1 MLLLLDLSAA
11 FDTVDHEILLKR
23 LNSKFSICGTA
34 LDWLRSYLTNRT
46 QVVLIDGR
54 KSQSLEL
61 KCGVPQGSVLGP
73 ILYLLYTAPLA
84 DILRL
89 HDMQFHFYADDT
101 QLYISFSTNDDLEL
115 TNSNAKIEK
124 CLSDLDQWMSLNK
137 LKLNK
142 DKTELLYLYSKY
154 CPQQSLPPLRFGSD
168 TIQPSLCSRNIGV
181 VFDSTMSMLPHVNS
195 VCKSAFYHLRNISRI
210 RKLLS
215 TTTTETLVHAFITSK
230 LDHCN
235 SLLYN
240 VPKYVI
246 KKLQSVQNAA
256 ARLITGSRKYDHI
269 TPILFELHWLPVS
282 ERIKFKIILLTH
294 KALHQQSPIY
304 IQDLIRR
311 YTTSRTLRSSS
322 DTFRLCHVSHNLKSY
337 GSRAFAVSA
346 PELWNKLPIDIRNCD
361 NLNVFKRKLK
371 THLFSNYF
379 KQI

>member
-1 MLLLLDLSAA
+1 
-11 FDTVDHEILLKR
+11 
-23 LNSKFSICGTA
+23 
-34 LDWLRSYLTNRT
+34 
-46 QVVLIDGR
+46 
-54 KSQSLEL
+54 
-61 KCGVPQGSVLGP
+61 
-73 ILYLLYTAPLA
+73 
-84 DILRL
+84 
-89 HDMQFHFYADDT
+89 
-101 QLYISFSTNDDLEL
+101 
-115 TNSNAKIEK
+115 
-124 CLSDLDQWMSLNK
+124 
-137 LKLNK
+137 
-142 DKTELLYLYSKY
+142 
-154 CPQQSLPPLRFGSD
+154 
-168 TIQPSLCSRNIGV
+168 
-181 VFDSTMSMLPHVNS
+181 MLPHVNS
-195 VCKSAFYHLRNISRI
+195 VCKSAFHHLRNISRI

-235 SLLYN
+235 SLLN

-322 DTFRLCHVSHNLKSY
+322 DAFRLCHVYHNLKSY

-346 PELWNKLPIDIRNCD
+346 PELWDKLPIDIRNCD

-379 KQI
+379 KEI